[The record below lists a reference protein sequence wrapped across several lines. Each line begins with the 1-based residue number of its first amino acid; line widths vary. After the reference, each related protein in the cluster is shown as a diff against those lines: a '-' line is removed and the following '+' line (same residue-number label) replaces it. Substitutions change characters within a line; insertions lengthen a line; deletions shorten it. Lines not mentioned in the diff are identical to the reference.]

1 MSGFSN
7 TLDIVI
13 PVLNEEKALENS
25 VHTLVLFC
33 QNNIG
38 HYDWVITVADNGSTD
53 QTLQIA
59 EMLSEQ
65 YSRVRFIRLEE
76 RGRGRALKMAWS
88 QSEAAILAYMDV
100 DLSTDLNCL
109 PQFLEPLNSSKFQIA
124 IGSRLISGSK
134 VVGRSFKREF
144 ISRCYSILFR
154 TMFFVSFKDAQC
166 GFKAISRQV
175 AQEVVPLIKNNGWF
189 FDTELLILAEK
200 NGYPVLEI
208 PVKWVDDPDSRV
220 DILKTAVEDIKG
232 LLRLR
237 FQDLSKSRKLLKCN
251 KL

>member
-7 TLDIVI
+7 SLDIVI
-13 PVLNEEKALENS
+13 PVLNEENALESS
-25 VHTLVLFC
+25 VHTLVSFC

-38 HYDWVITVADNGSTD
+38 HYDWFITVADNGSTD
-53 QTLQIA
+53 HTLQVA

-109 PQFLEPLNSSKFQIA
+109 PQLLESLSGSKFQIA

-154 TMFFVSFKDAQC
+154 IMFFVSFKDAQC

-175 AQEVVPLIKNNGWF
+175 AQEVVPLTKNNGWF
-189 FDTELLILAEK
+189 FDTELLILAAK
-200 NGYPVLEI
+200 RGYQIKSLPVTWI
-208 PVKWVDDPDSRV
+208 DDPESSV
-220 DILKTAVEDIKG
+220 NITSTVKEDLKG
-232 LLRLR
+232 LFRLR
-237 FQDLSKSRKLLKCN
+237 FRGIPKITGPIDV
-251 KL
+251 

>member
-7 TLDIVI
+7 SLDIVI
-13 PVLNEEKALENS
+13 PVLNEENALESS
-25 VHTLVLFC
+25 VHTLVSFC

-38 HYDWVITVADNGSTD
+38 HYDWFITVADNGSTD
-53 QTLQIA
+53 HTLQVA

-100 DLSTDLNCL
+100 DLSTDLNCF
-109 PQFLEPLNSSKFQIA
+109 PKFLESVSGLEFQIA

-144 ISRCYSILFR
+144 ISRCYSLLFR
-154 TMFFVSFKDAQC
+154 MMFFVSFKDAQC
-166 GFKAISRQV
+166 GFKVISRKV
-175 AQEVVPLIKNNGWF
+175 AEEVVPLIKNNGWF
-189 FDTELLILAEK
+189 FDTELLILSEK
-200 NGYPVLEI
+200 NGYSVLEI

-220 DILKTAVEDIKG
+220 NIVKTAFEDIKG

-237 FQDLSKSRKLLKCN
+237 FRDLSESRKLLKFN
-251 KL
+251 K

>member
-1 MSGFSN
+1 MSRFSN
-7 TLDIVI
+7 SLDIVI
-13 PVLNEEKALENS
+13 PVLNEENALESS
-25 VHTLVLFC
+25 VHTLVSFC

-38 HYDWVITVADNGSTD
+38 HYDWFITIADNGSTD
-53 QTLQIA
+53 HTLQIA

-65 YSRVRFIRLEE
+65 YSSVRFIRLEE

-100 DLSTDLNCL
+100 DLSTDLNGF
-109 PQFLEPLNSSKFQIA
+109 PQFLESVSGLEFQIA

-144 ISRCYSILFR
+144 ISRCYSLLFR
-154 TMFFVSFKDAQC
+154 MMFFVSFKDAQC
-166 GFKAISRQV
+166 GFKVISRKV
-175 AQEVVPLIKNNGWF
+175 AEEVVPLIKNNGWF

-200 NGYPVLEI
+200 NGYSVLEI

-220 DILKTAVEDIKG
+220 NIVKTAFEDIKG

-237 FQDLSKSRKLLKCN
+237 FRDLSESRKLLKCN
-251 KL
+251 K

>member
-7 TLDIVI
+7 SLDIVI
-13 PVLNEEKALENS
+13 PVLNEENALESS
-25 VHTLVLFC
+25 VHTLVSFC

-38 HYDWVITVADNGSTD
+38 HYDWFITVADNGSTD
-53 QTLQIA
+53 HTLQVA

-76 RGRGRALKMAWS
+76 RGRGRALKM
-88 QSEAAILAYMDV
+88 DV
-100 DLSTDLNCL
+100 DLSTDLNGF
-109 PQFLEPLNSSKFQIA
+109 PQFLESISGLEFQIA
-124 IGSRLISGSK
+124 IGSRLIPGSK

-144 ISRCYSILFR
+144 ISRCYSLLFR
-154 TMFFVSFKDAQC
+154 MMFFVSFKDAQC
-166 GFKAISRQV
+166 GFKVISRKV
-175 AQEVVPLIKNNGWF
+175 AEEVVPLIKNNGWF

-200 NGYPVLEI
+200 NGYSVLEI

-220 DILKTAVEDIKG
+220 NIVKTAFEDIKG

-237 FQDLSKSRKLLKCN
+237 FRDLSESRKLLKFN
-251 KL
+251 K

>member
-1 MSGFSN
+1 MSRFSN
-7 TLDIVI
+7 SLDIVI
-13 PVLNEEKALENS
+13 PVLNEENALESS
-25 VHTLVLFC
+25 VRTLVSFC

-38 HYDWVITVADNGSTD
+38 HYDWFITVADNGSTD
-53 QTLQIA
+53 HTLQIA

-88 QSEAAILAYMDV
+88 QSEAAMLAYMDV
-100 DLSTDLNCL
+100 DLSTDLNCF
-109 PQFLEPLNSSKFQIA
+109 PQFLESVSGLEFQIA

-144 ISRCYSILFR
+144 ISRCYSLLFR
-154 TMFFVSFKDAQC
+154 MMFFVSFKDAQC
-166 GFKAISRQV
+166 GFKVISRKV
-175 AQEVVPLIKNNGWF
+175 AEEVVPLIKNNGWF

-200 NGYPVLEI
+200 YGYSVLEI

-220 DILKTAVEDIKG
+220 NIVKTAFEDIKG

-237 FQDLSKSRKLLKCN
+237 FRDLSESRKLLKCN
-251 KL
+251 K